1 VGSSGYDVCYGAL
14 FKDELMR
21 GLSKGTLLSA
31 EVNGNSWT
39 GVGRGQFR
47 VTIVKSDGLCKR
59 SSSITIRTR
68 LNPSHMNY
76 HSVECEK

>member
-1 VGSSGYDVCYGAL
+1 
-14 FKDELMR
+14 MR

-31 EVNGNSWT
+31 EVNGNSWA
-39 GVGRGQFR
+39 GIGRGQVL

-59 SSSITIRTR
+59 SSSITIRPG
-68 LNPSHMNY
+68 LNTSHMHY